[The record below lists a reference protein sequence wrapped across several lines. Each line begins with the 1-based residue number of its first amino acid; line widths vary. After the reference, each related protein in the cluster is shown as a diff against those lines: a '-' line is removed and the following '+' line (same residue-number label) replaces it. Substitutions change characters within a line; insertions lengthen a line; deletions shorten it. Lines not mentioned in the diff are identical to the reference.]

1 MATGSGPVRDR
12 TPTAIGSPLRSAPRP
27 PTPPSRPAE
36 PAPSVPTAAGRF
48 SAELGTFVQRSH
60 VQALGAT
67 IVATI
72 VARLLGLGSEPG
84 VFAPFLVAVAAM
96 ALAHGPGP
104 AATTI
109 VGSAITSYVWFLAP
123 LSALSFDPSGLRWLS
138 LFRIGV
144 FMASGAAI
152 TWLAE
157 RHRARLED
165 YERSRRQLRAF
176 IASPDVGMQVVHH
189 DGRVTWADDAMHR
202 LLGRDDGDYVGISFA
217 AIHADPR
224 TATDVLAR
232 IRCGQPLENVHATLR
247 RKDGSTFDVLL
258 SANTLLGDGSLPGT
272 GVLLAVLPIEQP
284 AAGTDVSKLLVACL
298 AERRTRAA
306 EARSVASNGS
316 TPRSSSA
323 R

>member
-12 TPTAIGSPLRSAPRP
+12 TPTPLGSPLRPAPRP
-27 PTPPSRPAE
+27 PTPPSRPSE

-48 SAELGTFVQRSH
+48 SAELGTFVHQRH

-84 VFAPFLVAVAAM
+84 VFTPFLVAVTAI

-104 AATTI
+104 ATTTI
-109 VGSAITSYVWFLAP
+109 VCSAISAYVWFLAP
-123 LSALSFDPSGLRWLS
+123 LSTLSFDPGGLRWLS

-144 FMASGAAI
+144 FTASGAAI

-157 RHRARLED
+157 RHRAALED

-176 IASPDVGMQVVHH
+176 IASPDVGMQVVGH

-202 LLGRDDGDYVGISFA
+202 LLGRDDGEYVGISFA

-232 IRCGQPLENVHATLR
+232 IRTGQPIENVHATLR

-258 SANTLLGDGSLPGT
+258 SANTLLGDGSMPGT
-272 GVLLAVLPIEQP
+272 GALLAVLPIEQP
-284 AAGTDVSKLLVACL
+284 IAGTDVSNLLVACL

-306 EARSVASNGS
+306 KARSAPSDGAPARSPSAS
-316 TPRSSSA
+316 
-323 R
+323 